1 MWPRS
6 RTQWRPPRP
15 PAEPQSFFLPVQ
27 HPAESSPVGPEILS
41 IIILAAM
48 FVVATVLPVNMGA
61 LAFVG
66 AFVLG
71 VFVLGMD
78 SDQILEA
85 FPGGLFLTIVG
96 VTYLFAIAQKNGT
109 VDLLVRGAV
118 RLVGSRVALIPWVMF
133 LITAVITAVGAL
145 SPAAVAIIAPIAL
158 SFAARHRLNPLMM
171 GMMVIHG
178 AQAGGFSPI
187 AVYGVTVNGIVDQTG
202 LDVSPVV
209 VFLSSFFVNLVI
221 AVGLFVALS
230 GKGPA
235 SRRAEDFAER
245 ASRARLSRS
254 RAATAAGATATP
266 AGAATSTATGP
277 ATGTATDTATGDDAR
292 SDVDFRG
299 HGSGMYG
306 PTDPAAP
313 AAPRAAGEGIGPQI
327 ATLVGL
333 VVLAV
338 VALGF
343 GVDVG
348 FVAIT
353 IAVLLALVSPQA
365 QKGAVN
371 RIDWSTVLLLG
382 GMLTFVGVLQ
392 EAGTIDYVSDGVA
405 GLGVPLVAALLICY
419 IGAVVSAFASSTAIL
434 AALIPLAVPF
444 LMTGQ
449 IGAAG
454 LITALAVSS
463 TIVDV
468 SPFSTNGALVLANAP
483 ESMDR
488 ERFYKQ
494 ILVYATG
501 VVVLGPLLVWA
512 ILVVPGW
519 L

>member
-1 MWPRS
+1 M
-6 RTQWRPPRP
+6 
-15 PAEPQSFFLPVQ
+15 
-27 HPAESSPVGPEILS
+27 GPEVLS
-41 IIILAAM
+41 IVILAAM

-78 SDQILEA
+78 TDQILDA

-109 VDLLVRGAV
+109 VDLLVQGAV
-118 RLVGSRVALIPWVMF
+118 KLVGSRVALIPWIMF
-133 LITAVITAVGAL
+133 FVTAVITAVGAL

-158 SFAARHRLNPLMM
+158 SFAAKYRINPLMM

-178 AQAGGFSPI
+178 AQGGGFSPI
-187 AVYGVTVNGIVDQTG
+187 SVYGVTVNGIVAQAG
-202 LDVSPVV
+202 LDVSPLA
-209 VFLSSFFVNLVI
+209 VFLSSLVFNTLI
-221 AVGLFVALS
+221 AAGLFLVLG
-230 GKGPA
+230 GKGLFSA
-235 SRRAEDFAER
+235 RAEDFVER
-245 ASRARLSRS
+245 AAEARLSRS
-254 RAATAAGATATP
+254 KVAAGHV
-266 AGAATSTATGP
+266 
-277 ATGTATDTATGDDAR
+277 GDK
-292 SDVDFRG
+292 DVDFKG
-299 HGSGMYG
+299 FGSGMYG
-306 PTDPAAP
+306 PRDPAGASEPP
-313 AAPRAAGEGIGPQI
+313 ARREGLGPQVV
-327 ATLVGL
+327 TVLGL

-353 IAVLLALVSPQA
+353 IAVLLALVSPKA

-371 RIDWSTVLLLG
+371 KIDWSTVLLLG

-392 EAGTIDYVSDGVA
+392 EAGTIEFVSNGVA
-405 GLGVPLVAALLICY
+405 GMGVPLLAALLICY

-444 LMTGQ
+444 LLSGE

-454 LITALAVSS
+454 LICALAVSS

-488 ERFYKQ
+488 DRFYKQ

-501 VVVLGPLLVWA
+501 VVVIGPLLAWA
-512 ILVVPGW
+512 VMVAPGW